1 MAADERMAVQFFPVG
16 DADGLADC
24 LIRLLASEEKQHE
37 MAEQNFSAALRM
49 AMPQI
54 IREYLRSFD
63 LQQRTRSLMQK
74 PRFGLQRWSGSSRA
88 EHAFRDWAPW
98 AEPAGWPKDE
108 K

>member
-24 LIRLLASEEKQHE
+24 LIRLLASEEKQRE

-74 PRFGLQRWSGSSRA
+74 PRFGLQRGFSRA

-98 AEPAGWPKDE
+98 TEPAGWPKDE